1 MDLEYRQ
8 TGYLSSII
16 PRLVIPHKFFTA
28 FCEIGI
34 EFNIFVKIH

>member
-8 TGYLSSII
+8 TVHLSSAI
-16 PRLVIPHKFFTA
+16 PCLVIPYKFFTA